1 MKFDPQTIR
10 LLGRLTDRM
19 DLIRKNPHRYKVQPA
34 VETELASVAH
44 KLEGLLDK
52 VTTIK
57 AG

>member
-19 DLIRKNPHRYKVQPA
+19 NLIRKGPHRYKVPPA
-34 VETELASVAH
+34 VEAEITAHAH
-44 KLEGLLDK
+44 KLEALLDK